1 LYESRKLLKGWNE
14 EMTTLNKQQEKET
27 TTRDEINKNNYE
39 NNNLIKTTNN
49 NNQQTDSAQQF
60 LLALLNATLDNV
72 GNDNHSNNNLIEE
85 SSIDKLANLD
95 NLKKK
100 RKNLNQKEVIISPS
114 KRSRKLEK
122 PIRTL
127 EENIEQTAGI
137 LMEDEGITKN
147 NLLNKPPP
155 ATTTNNNNNSQ
166 LFNNQHKQLLEEEE
180 QKANTSTN
188 IQLNNSQFEQICGK
202 IDKTNFLLNKIIELI
217 NERSTQPTTNS
228 EKELEQTSTTL
239 TSLTENKEN
248 DTKVPREATNELP
261 NPGEIADPSLVPVHL
276 EKPEYRPIA
285 ANNPMPVVT
294 ENPKE
299 EESTSISTTI
309 INLGE
314 GEKEENKIIEEIITT
329 TTIPS
334 EGEQTEIIT
343 LKPKEEENPPPD
355 TSTTPTDIVETTTLE
370 EQNNLD
376 EEELIKLMTEA
387 LKLPAPLFP
396 SNQFWPPAANI
407 PPPNPVYTSSSFNI
421 PQQRPTRPFY
431 LIKVDQL
438 NDWIK
443 SGKNIKILDASY
455 DPEPLPIDHIKFYS
469 DYYAKWDKLLLE
481 KRNLQF
487 ERSHLEGAIPFN
499 LNIATYP
506 SWNERQSLY
515 SPQLFQQY
523 IQRLG
528 IDQNDQLVIYGRGPN
543 GGMVES
549 ARVWFLFRIYGHE
562 NVGIVDGGLEALQNS
577 DFELTNGTTENISL
591 GNWTA
596 KFRDDLLSTFEELTT
611 VDNYGYCILSRL
623 FWYNFLDSRP
633 RNEFFGLSG
642 IYETQRGHL
651 TGSKPFPADEL
662 VTPKGF
668 LLSTEEILKKLT
680 QIGYNRNYQTIVFGN
695 TADEASLILL
705 ALALVQ
711 DTKAKLYNGGIEE
724 IKRRAPY
731 LIKN

>member
-1 LYESRKLLKGWNE
+1 MSKIINYSFLYFYLIFIQF
-14 EMTTLNKQQEKET
+14 TLIKC
-27 TTRDEINKNNYE
+27 EIN
-39 NNNLIKTTNN
+39 
-49 NNQQTDSAQQF
+49 
-60 LLALLNATLDNV
+60 
-72 GNDNHSNNNLIEE
+72 
-85 SSIDKLANLD
+85 
-95 NLKKK
+95 
-100 RKNLNQKEVIISPS
+100 
-114 KRSRKLEK
+114 
-122 PIRTL
+122 
-127 EENIEQTAGI
+127 
-137 LMEDEGITKN
+137 
-147 NLLNKPPP
+147 
-155 ATTTNNNNNSQ
+155 
-166 LFNNQHKQLLEEEE
+166 
-180 QKANTSTN
+180 
-188 IQLNNSQFEQICGK
+188 
-202 IDKTNFLLNKIIELI
+202 
-217 NERSTQPTTNS
+217 STQPTTNS

-343 LKPKEEENPPPD
+343 LKPKEEQKEEGKGEETTEEPKSEKKEGEEKEEEGGGEKKGNEAENPPPD
-355 TSTTPTDIVETTTLE
+355 TSTTPPTDIVETTTLE

-387 LKLPAPLFP
+387 LKRSNLAIQNVTLILPGDTNPTLLQTFLQTLLNNNNLVNDQQKNNLMPAPLFP

-407 PPPNPVYTSSSFNI
+407 PPPNTIYTSSFNI

-431 LIKVDQL
+431 LIKVEQL

-577 DFELTNGTTENISL
+577 DFELTNGTTENISV
-591 GNWTA
+591 G
-596 KFRDDLLSTFEELTT
+596 
-611 VDNYGYCILSRL
+611 
-623 FWYNFLDSRP
+623 
-633 RNEFFGLSG
+633 
-642 IYETQRGHL
+642 
-651 TGSKPFPADEL
+651 
-662 VTPKGF
+662 
-668 LLSTEEILKKLT
+668 
-680 QIGYNRNYQTIVFGN
+680 
-695 TADEASLILL
+695 
-705 ALALVQ
+705 
-711 DTKAKLYNGGIEE
+711 
-724 IKRRAPY
+724 
-731 LIKN
+731 

>member
-1 LYESRKLLKGWNE
+1 MSKIINYSLVYFYLIFVQF
-14 EMTTLNKQQEKET
+14 TLIKC
-27 TTRDEINKNNYE
+27 EINST
-39 NNNLIKTTNN
+39 LPTN
-49 NNQQTDSAQQF
+49 S
-60 LLALLNATLDNV
+60 
-72 GNDNHSNNNLIEE
+72 
-85 SSIDKLANLD
+85 
-95 NLKKK
+95 
-100 RKNLNQKEVIISPS
+100 
-114 KRSRKLEK
+114 
-122 PIRTL
+122 
-127 EENIEQTAGI
+127 
-137 LMEDEGITKN
+137 
-147 NLLNKPPP
+147 
-155 ATTTNNNNNSQ
+155 
-166 LFNNQHKQLLEEEE
+166 
-180 QKANTSTN
+180 
-188 IQLNNSQFEQICGK
+188 
-202 IDKTNFLLNKIIELI
+202 
-217 NERSTQPTTNS
+217 NS

-239 TSLTENKEN
+239 ISLTENKEN
-248 DTKVPREATNELP
+248 DTKMPREATNELP

-276 EKPEYRPIA
+276 EKPEYRPVA
-285 ANNPMPVVT
+285 VNNPMPVVT
-294 ENPKE
+294 ENPK

-329 TTIPS
+329 TTPS
-334 EGEQTEIIT
+334 EGEQTEITT
-343 LKPKEEENPPPD
+343 LKPKEEQKEEETTEEPKSEKKEGEEKEGEGGGENKEEGEIPPPPD
-355 TSTTPTDIVETTTLE
+355 TSTPPTTDILETTTLE

-387 LKLPAPLFP
+387 LKRSNLAIQNVTLILPGDTNPTLLQTFLQTLLNNNNLVNDQQKNNLMPAPLFP

-407 PPPNPVYTSSSFNI
+407 PPPNTVYTSSFNI

-431 LIKVDQL
+431 LIKVEQL

-543 GGMVES
+543 GGMLES